1 MEPRRSVM
9 EPERDS
15 SLVEILDRLLNK
27 GAVLNA
33 DLIITVAGIP
43 LIGLNLRAALASM
56 ETMLEYGVME
66 DWDRNSREQYA
77 RQEIKLKLPPG
88 EEILFKAFGYLWQD
102 EGVISHWVPGIWNIT
117 SRRIFLWLRSPGKIL
132 FEAPLENLRVTRLQ
146 ALTVEKWALE
156 LNFSEGSAQGSTR
169 ISLSDMDEFEEAL
182 LRAGIV
188 IAGVRI
194 DPVKPNQM
202 ATRARGSIRDS
213 FALDRSIH

>member
-1 MEPRRSVM
+1 M

-88 EEILFKAFGYLWQD
+88 EEIFFKAFGYLWQD
-102 EGVISHWVPGIWNIT
+102 EGVISNWVPGIWNIT

-132 FEAPLENLRVTRLQ
+132 FEAPLDNLQVTRLQ
-146 ALTVEKWALE
+146 ALTVEKWAFE
-156 LNFSEGSAQGSTR
+156 LSFSEGSAQGSAR

-182 LRAGIV
+182 LKAGIV
-188 IAGVRI
+188 VAGVRI
-194 DPVKPNQM
+194 DQIKPDQM
-202 ATRARGSIRDS
+202 ATRSRGSIRDS

>member
-1 MEPRRSVM
+1 MV
-9 EPERDS
+9 PERDS

-77 RQEIKLKLPPG
+77 RQEMKLKLSPG

-102 EGVISHWVPGIWNIT
+102 EGVISNWVPGIWNIT

-132 FEAPLENLRVTRLQ
+132 FEASLENLRVTRLQ

-156 LNFSEGSAQGSTR
+156 LNFFEGSAQGSAR

-182 LRAGIV
+182 LKAGIV
-188 IAGVRI
+188 VAGVRI
-194 DPVKPNQM
+194 DPIKPNQM

>member
-1 MEPRRSVM
+1 M

-77 RQEIKLKLPPG
+77 RQEIKLKLAPG

-117 SRRIFLWLRSPGKIL
+117 SQRIFLWLRSPGKIL
-132 FEAPLENLRVTRLQ
+132 FEAPLENLQVTRLQ

-156 LNFSEGSAQGSTR
+156 LNFFEGSAQVCSPECLDF
-169 ISLSDMDEFEEAL
+169 IYSLLIFTFFFYHLILSPCDSRTFLTCTL
-182 LRAGIV
+182 L
-188 IAGVRI
+188 
-194 DPVKPNQM
+194 
-202 ATRARGSIRDS
+202 ATWPRMQYQAFVDTTLCQATHGT
-213 FALDRSIH
+213 

>member
-1 MEPRRSVM
+1 M

-77 RQEIKLKLPPG
+77 RQEMKLKLDPG

-102 EGVISHWVPGIWNIT
+102 EGVISNWVPGIWNIT

-132 FEAPLENLRVTRLQ
+132 FEAPLENLNVTRLQ

-156 LNFSEGSAQGSTR
+156 LNFSEGSAR

-188 IAGVRI
+188 VAGARI
-194 DPVKPNQM
+194 DPIKPNQM

>member
-1 MEPRRSVM
+1 M

-33 DLIITVAGIP
+33 DLIISVAGIP
-43 LIGLNLRAALASM
+43 LIGLNLRAALAGM

-102 EGVISHWVPGIWNIT
+102 EGIINHWVPGIWNIT
-117 SRRIFLWLRSPGKIL
+117 CQRIFLWLRSPGKIL
-132 FEAPLENLRVTRLQ
+132 FEASLENLKVTRLQ

-156 LNFSEGSAQGSTR
+156 LNFSEGSGQGSAR

-182 LRAGIV
+182 LKAGIV

-194 DPVKPNQM
+194 DRIKPDQI
-202 ATRARGSIRDS
+202 ATRGRGSIRDS